1 MRTIENNEY
10 QYEDYREYITN
21 IYMKTIKNKEYQYED
36 Y

>member
-1 MRTIENNEY
+1 MGTTENNEY
-10 QYEDYREYITN
+10 QYEDYREYIMN